1 MGRGL
6 GKYGVPAC
14 LEDGRLNP
22 EYRKSLHQ
30 ATSHVHYEDNRLKG
44 WQRRGISIDSYGQFL
59 TLLAMAQYQCEICGR
74 ELTEKSAHLDHDHAS
89 GKVRGVLCQGCNH
102 GVGKL
107 QDSIEILRDA
117 IKYLEQEKELA

>member
-22 EYRKSLHQ
+22 EYRKRLHH

-44 WQRRGISIDSYGQFL
+44 WQRRGICIDSYGQFL

-74 ELTEKSAHLDHDHAS
+74 ELTKKTAHLDHDHAS
-89 GKVRGVLCQGCNH
+89 SKIPAVLFPSSNTGLTN
-102 GVGKL
+102 L
-107 QDSIEILRDA
+107 
-117 IKYLEQEKELA
+117 